1 MKCTAGQSGL
11 VHEIGTGERLPS
23 VTDGKRMG
31 DRRRKDGNGVRLQNT
46 GISGIVDAVST
57 SHFKPQQTAVTSRR
71 RACRQRPCMGELQ
84 TETIALLGDR
94 EAEILKGGSTLFMSQ
109 SCPFENVSAHTPA
122 LCKKPNKIFAD
133 I

>member
-1 MKCTAGQSGL
+1 MLFPGTGISLPKRPGTQAYVSVRESIGLPLKCTAGQSGL

-46 GISGIVDAVST
+46 GIGGIVDAVST

-71 RACRQRPCMGELQ
+71 
-84 TETIALLGDR
+84 
-94 EAEILKGGSTLFMSQ
+94 
-109 SCPFENVSAHTPA
+109 
-122 LCKKPNKIFAD
+122 
-133 I
+133 